1 MEYNK
6 VYKSYEN
13 YVIACKEMIK
23 KAFFDVKDASGIDI
37 KDDSLGIS
45 DIVRKH
51 RIKMIDIKVEHTMRM
66 IEQIIKINYIL
77 GLKFDLGLV
86 IKISVLYHDI
96 GRIRQSTWCNTFNDR
111 IYQRMNMPY
120 NNHGE
125 EGYDIFINNDF
136 NVDPQYVP
144 IVAQSILH
152 HQDFHLYPNFNYK
165 YKDGLRDIDISN
177 IASGKTVLND
187 SEWQV
192 VSLITQLVAD
202 IDKAD
207 ILYQHLTDDFEM
219 IKDYVY
225 DSSNDSLEAIS
236 KRWEIPISEI
246 KEYNHIDSEKYIP
259 HRIKIPIKN
268 LKKEKLAVPDYIK
281 EMFYNNSW
289 PELKELMTDKNWNFI
304 TILWWRLSHF
314 LNGITFTSTLINIEE
329 SNLLKEIYAKIP
341 DDLKPLVSE
350 AFDYANS
357 VLVEEK
363 IDKFSNQIY
372 LRR

>member
-13 YVIACKEMIK
+13 YVVACKEMIK

-45 DIVRKH
+45 DIIRKH

-136 NVDPQYVP
+136 NVEPRYVP
-144 IVAQSILH
+144 IIAQSILH

-165 YKDGLRDIDISN
+165 YKDGLSDIDISN